1 MQRVVGAARC
11 ASLRL
16 CRARAG
22 SARRF
27 RSGQIMSE
35 TASPARLIV
44 GQQTRPHLPAYL
56 KLRHDAGRARWILL
70 APEGVL
76 TPDQTA
82 VAGLKL
88 CDGNRTV
95 DDIVT
100 VLAAEYSAPAEVIRA
115 DVLDLLQGLADK
127 GYIKG

>member
-1 MQRVVGAARC
+1 
-11 ASLRL
+11 
-16 CRARAG
+16 
-22 SARRF
+22 
-27 RSGQIMSE
+27 MSE

-44 GQQTRPHLPAYL
+44 GRETRPHLPTYL
-56 KLRHDAGRARWILL
+56 KLRHDAGRDRWILL
-70 APEGVL
+70 APERVL

-82 VAGLKL
+82 VAVLKL

-95 DDIVT
+95 DEIVT
-100 VLAAEYSAPAEVIRA
+100 VLAEEYSAPADVIRA